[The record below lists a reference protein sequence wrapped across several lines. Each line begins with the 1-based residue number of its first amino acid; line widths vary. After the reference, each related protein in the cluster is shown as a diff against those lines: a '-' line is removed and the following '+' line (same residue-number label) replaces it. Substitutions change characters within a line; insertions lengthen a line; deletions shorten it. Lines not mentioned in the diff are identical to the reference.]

1 MPTLPL
7 IMSDETLRDG
17 EQQAGLFF
25 PYETKKT
32 LAKLISQAGIH
43 QIAIMPAVH
52 ETEEH
57 LLKTLVAE
65 GLGSTMTASTMLGK
79 QFIDRAKA
87 CGIERIILFYAVS
100 DRLLLLR
107 DAEVRNLTAHP
118 EKIKDDNLPNALVC
132 RVRQNMIN
140 KVLENLRYATSAEV
154 GLKVEFAAEDASR
167 ADFNFLVQ
175 CIREF
180 QPYIEHFVLCDTMGI
195 LTPEKTYV
203 WVRDILELVNNAALG
218 VHFHN
223 DLGMALEN
231 TLQAVI
237 AGASMISGTFRGIGE
252 RAGNIPLEQVL
263 NGLRLRFGIEVEGIN
278 YEALS
283 QVTDYLDS
291 LGVRP
296 ASPYSQA
303 ALRHESG
310 IHVNGFLRDPDSY
323 HIFPHAAPEIWFGKC
338 SGSSNFQYLFEK
350 QLNKPLTPED
360 YNRMR
365 DKIKSLSIQEQRCFS
380 PEEVVELFERGFF
393 ND

>member
-1 MPTLPL
+1 
-7 IMSDETLRDG
+7 
-17 EQQAGLFF
+17 
-25 PYETKKT
+25 
-32 LAKLISQAGIH
+32 
-43 QIAIMPAVH
+43 
-52 ETEEH
+52 
-57 LLKTLVAE
+57 
-65 GLGSTMTASTMLGK
+65 
-79 QFIDRAKA
+79 
-87 CGIERIILFYAVS
+87 
-100 DRLLLLR
+100 
-107 DAEVRNLTAHP
+107 
-118 EKIKDDNLPNALVC
+118 
-132 RVRQNMIN
+132 
-140 KVLENLRYATSAEV
+140 
-154 GLKVEFAAEDASR
+154 
-167 ADFNFLVQ
+167 
-175 CIREF
+175 
-180 QPYIEHFVLCDTMGI
+180 
-195 LTPEKTYV
+195 
-203 WVRDILELVNNAALG
+203 
-218 VHFHN
+218 
-223 DLGMALEN
+223 
-231 TLQAVI
+231 
-237 AGASMISGTFRGIGE
+237 MISGTFRGIGE

-323 HIFPHAAPEIWFGKC
+323 HIFPHANPEIWFGKC

-380 PEEVVELFERGFF
+380 PEEVVELFEGGFF

>member
-1 MPTLPL
+1 MQRLPL
-7 IMSDETLRDG
+7 IISDETLRDG

-32 LAKLISQAGIH
+32 LAQLISQAGIH
-43 QIAIMPAVH
+43 HIAIMPAVH

-65 GLGSTMTASTMLGK
+65 GLDSIMTASTMLGK
-79 QFIDRAKA
+79 EFIDRAKA
-87 CGIERIILFYAVS
+87 CGIKQIILFYAVS

-107 DAEVRNLTAHP
+107 DAEARNVTAPP
-118 EKIKDDNLPNALVC
+118 EDALVR

-167 ADFNFLVQ
+167 ADFNFLVE

-180 QPYIEHFVLCDTMGI
+180 QPYIEHFILCDTMGV

-203 WVRDILELVNNAALG
+203 WIRDLLELTQNAPLG

-231 TLQAVI
+231 TIQAVL

-263 NGLRLRFGIEVEGIN
+263 TGLKWRFGIEVEGIN

-296 ASPYSQA
+296 APPYSKA

-310 IHVNGFLRDPDSY
+310 IHVNGFLRDPDIY
-323 HIFPHAAPEIWFGKC
+323 HIFPHADPEIWFGKC

-350 QLNKPLTPED
+350 QLNQPLTPEQ

-365 DKIKSLSIQEQRCFS
+365 DQIKSLSIQEQRCFS
-380 PEEVVELFERGFF
+380 PQEIVNLFEGGFF
-393 ND
+393 NG

>member
-118 EKIKDDNLPNALVC
+118 EKIEDDNLPNALVC

-167 ADFNFLVQ
+167 ADFNFLVE

-195 LTPEKTYV
+195 LTPEKTSV
-203 WVRDILELVNNAALG
+203 WVRDLLELVKNAALG

-263 NGLRLRFGIEVEGIN
+263 NGLRLRFGIEIEGIN

-323 HIFPHAAPEIWFGKC
+323 HIFPHAHPEIWFGKC

>member
-32 LAKLISQAGIH
+32 LAKLISKAGIH

-118 EKIKDDNLPNALVC
+118 EKIEDDNLSNALVC

-167 ADFNFLVQ
+167 ADFNFL
-175 CIREF
+175 
-180 QPYIEHFVLCDTMGI
+180 
-195 LTPEKTYV
+195 
-203 WVRDILELVNNAALG
+203 
-218 VHFHN
+218 
-223 DLGMALEN
+223 
-231 TLQAVI
+231 
-237 AGASMISGTFRGIGE
+237 
-252 RAGNIPLEQVL
+252 
-263 NGLRLRFGIEVEGIN
+263 
-278 YEALS
+278 
-283 QVTDYLDS
+283 
-291 LGVRP
+291 
-296 ASPYSQA
+296 
-303 ALRHESG
+303 
-310 IHVNGFLRDPDSY
+310 
-323 HIFPHAAPEIWFGKC
+323 
-338 SGSSNFQYLFEK
+338 SS
-350 QLNKPLTPED
+350 
-360 YNRMR
+360 
-365 DKIKSLSIQEQRCFS
+365 
-380 PEEVVELFERGFF
+380 
-393 ND
+393 

>member
-7 IMSDETLRDG
+7 IISDETLRDG

-32 LAKLISQAGIH
+32 LANLISQTGVH
-43 QIAIMPAVH
+43 QIALMPAVH

-57 LLKTLVAE
+57 LLKTLIAE
-65 GLGSTMTASTMLGK
+65 GNGSIMTASTMVGK
-79 QFIDRAKA
+79 QFIDLAKA
-87 CGIERIILFYAVS
+87 CGVERIILFYAVS

-107 DAEVRNLTAHP
+107 DTEIRNLITLP
-118 EKIKDDNLPNALVC
+118 EEIKDNNLPNELVR
-132 RVRQNMIN
+132 RVRENMIN
-140 KVLENLRYATSAEV
+140 KLLENLCYATSPEI

-167 ADFNFLVQ
+167 ADFNFLVE
-175 CIREF
+175 CIRSF

-195 LTPEKTYV
+195 LTPEKTYI
-203 WVRDILELVNNAALG
+203 WVRDLLELTNNAALG

-237 AGASMISGTFRGIGE
+237 AGASMISGTFLGIGE

-263 NGLRLRFGIEVEGIN
+263 NGLRWRFGIEVEGIN
-278 YEALS
+278 YQALS
-283 QVTDYLDS
+283 QVTNYLDS

-296 ASPYSQA
+296 APPYSQA

-323 HIFPHAAPEIWFGKC
+323 HIFPHALPEIWFGKC
-338 SGSSNFQYLFEK
+338 SGASNFQYLFEK
-350 QLNKPLTPED
+350 QLNQPLSPQE

-365 DKIKSLSIQEQRCFS
+365 DKIKFFSIQEQRCFS
-380 PEEVVELFERGFF
+380 PEEIISLFQQGFF

>member
-43 QIAIMPAVH
+43 QIAIMPVVH

-79 QFIDRAKA
+79 QFIDDRAKA

-118 EKIKDDNLPNALVC
+118 EKIEDDNLPNALVC

-140 KVLENLRYATSAEV
+140 KVLENLGYATSAEV

-167 ADFNFLVQ
+167 ADFNFLVE

-195 LTPEKTYV
+195 LTPEKTSV
-203 WVRDILELVNNAALG
+203 WVRDLL
-218 VHFHN
+218 
-223 DLGMALEN
+223 
-231 TLQAVI
+231 
-237 AGASMISGTFRGIGE
+237 
-252 RAGNIPLEQVL
+252 
-263 NGLRLRFGIEVEGIN
+263 
-278 YEALS
+278 
-283 QVTDYLDS
+283 
-291 LGVRP
+291 
-296 ASPYSQA
+296 
-303 ALRHESG
+303 
-310 IHVNGFLRDPDSY
+310 
-323 HIFPHAAPEIWFGKC
+323 
-338 SGSSNFQYLFEK
+338 
-350 QLNKPLTPED
+350 
-360 YNRMR
+360 
-365 DKIKSLSIQEQRCFS
+365 
-380 PEEVVELFERGFF
+380 
-393 ND
+393 

>member
-1 MPTLPL
+1 MPRLPL
-7 IMSDETLRDG
+7 IISDETLRDG

-25 PYETKKT
+25 SSETKKQ
-32 LAKLISQAGIH
+32 LVRLISQTGIH
-43 QIAIMPAVH
+43 QIDLMPAVH
-52 ETEEH
+52 ESEEH
-57 LLKTLVAE
+57 LLKALVSE
-65 GLGSTMTASTMLGK
+65 GFKSIMIAATMVGK
-79 QFIDRAKA
+79 EFIDRAKA
-87 CGIERIILFYAVS
+87 CGIKQIILFYAVS

-107 DAEVRNLTAHP
+107 DAEARNFTAP
-118 EKIKDDNLPNALVC
+118 PKDTLIR

-180 QPYIEHFVLCDTMGI
+180 QPYIEHFILCDTMGV
-195 LTPEKTYV
+195 LAPEKTYV
-203 WVRDILELVNNAALG
+203 WIRDLLELTQNAPLG

-231 TLQAVI
+231 TIQGVL

-263 NGLRLRFGIEVEGIN
+263 TGLKWRFGIEVEGIN
-278 YEALS
+278 YDALS

-291 LGVRP
+291 LGVCP
-296 ASPYSQA
+296 APPYSKA

-310 IHVNGFLRDPDSY
+310 IHVNGFLRDPESY
-323 HIFPHAAPEIWFGKC
+323 HIFPHADPEIWFGKC

-350 QLNKPLTPED
+350 QLNQPLTPEQ

-365 DKIKSLSIQEQRCFS
+365 DQIKSLSIQEQRCFS
-380 PEEVVELFERGFF
+380 PQEIVNLFEGGFF

>member
-118 EKIKDDNLPNALVC
+118 EKIEDDNLPNALVC

-380 PEEVVELFERGFF
+380 PEEVVELFEGGFF

>member
-1 MPTLPL
+1 M
-7 IMSDETLRDG
+7 
-17 EQQAGLFF
+17 
-25 PYETKKT
+25 
-32 LAKLISQAGIH
+32 
-43 QIAIMPAVH
+43 
-52 ETEEH
+52 
-57 LLKTLVAE
+57 
-65 GLGSTMTASTMLGK
+65 
-79 QFIDRAKA
+79 
-87 CGIERIILFYAVS
+87 
-100 DRLLLLR
+100 
-107 DAEVRNLTAHP
+107 
-118 EKIKDDNLPNALVC
+118 
-132 RVRQNMIN
+132 
-140 KVLENLRYATSAEV
+140 
-154 GLKVEFAAEDASR
+154 
-167 ADFNFLVQ
+167 
-175 CIREF
+175 
-180 QPYIEHFVLCDTMGI
+180 EHFVLCDTMGI

-203 WVRDILELVNNAALG
+203 WVRDILQLVNNAALG

-323 HIFPHAAPEIWFGKC
+323 HIFPHANPEIWFGKC

-360 YNRMR
+360 YNRIR

>member
-1 MPTLPL
+1 MPRLPL
-7 IMSDETLRDG
+7 IISDETLRDG

-25 PYETKKT
+25 SSETKKQ
-32 LAKLISQAGIH
+32 LVRLISQTGIH
-43 QIAIMPAVH
+43 QIDLMPAVH
-52 ETEEH
+52 ESEEH
-57 LLKTLVAE
+57 LLKALVSE
-65 GLGSTMTASTMLGK
+65 GFKSIMIAATMVGK
-79 QFIDRAKA
+79 EFIDRAKA
-87 CGIERIILFYAVS
+87 CGIKQIILFYAVS

-107 DAEVRNLTAHP
+107 DAEARNFTAP
-118 EKIKDDNLPNALVC
+118 PKDTLIR

-180 QPYIEHFVLCDTMGI
+180 QPYIEHFILCDTMGV
-195 LTPEKTYV
+195 LAPEKTYV
-203 WVRDILELVNNAALG
+203 WIRDLLELTQNAPLG

-231 TLQAVI
+231 TIQGVL

-263 NGLRLRFGIEVEGIN
+263 TGLKWRFGIEVEGIN
-278 YEALS
+278 YDALS

-291 LGVRP
+291 LGVCP
-296 ASPYSQA
+296 APPYSKA

-310 IHVNGFLRDPDSY
+310 IHVNGFLRDPESY
-323 HIFPHAAPEIWFGKC
+323 HIFPHADPEIWFGKC

-350 QLNKPLTPED
+350 QLNQPLTPEQ

-365 DKIKSLSIQEQRCFS
+365 DKIKSLSIQAQRCFS
-380 PEEVVELFERGFF
+380 PQEIVNLFEGGFF

>member
-1 MPTLPL
+1 MPTVPL
-7 IMSDETLRDG
+7 IISDETLRDG

-32 LAKLISQAGIH
+32 LANLIRQTGVH
-43 QIAIMPAVH
+43 QIDIMPAVH

-65 GLGSTMTASTMLGK
+65 GNRSIMMAATMVGK
-79 QFIDRAKA
+79 QFIDQAIA
-87 CGIERIILFYAVS
+87 CGVERIILFYAVS

-107 DAEVRNLTAHP
+107 DTEIRNLIAPP
-118 EKIKDDNLPNALVC
+118 EKIEDNNLPNEFVRLV
-132 RVRQNMIN
+132 RENMIN
-140 KVLENLRYATSAEV
+140 KVLENLRYATSPEI

-167 ADFNFLVQ
+167 ADFNFLVE
-175 CIREF
+175 CIRSF

-195 LTPEKTYV
+195 LTPEKTYI
-203 WVRDILELVNNAALG
+203 WVRDLLELTDNAALG

-231 TLQAVI
+231 TLQGVI
-237 AGASMISGTFRGIGE
+237 AGASMISGTFLGIGE

-263 NGLRLRFGIEVEGIN
+263 NGLKWRFGIEVEGIN
-278 YEALS
+278 YQALCE
-283 QVTDYLDS
+283 VTNYLDS

-296 ASPYSQA
+296 APPYSQA

-323 HIFPHAAPEIWFGKC
+323 HIFPHASPEIWFGKC
-338 SGSSNFQYLFEK
+338 SGASNFQYLFEK
-350 QLNKPLTPED
+350 QLNQPLSPQE

-365 DKIKSLSIQEQRCFS
+365 DKIKSFSIQEQRCFS
-380 PEEVVELFERGFF
+380 PEEIVSLFKQGFF